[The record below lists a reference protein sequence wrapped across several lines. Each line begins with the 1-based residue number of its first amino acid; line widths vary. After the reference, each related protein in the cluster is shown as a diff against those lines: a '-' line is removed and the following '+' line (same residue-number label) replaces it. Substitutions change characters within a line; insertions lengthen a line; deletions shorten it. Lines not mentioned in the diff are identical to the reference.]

1 MIAFKKL
8 TQTAQIPKRNKLSDA
23 GLDLHIDEVVTIYS
37 GQVVTCS
44 TGIAMSIPDGY
55 YGDIRPRSGLA
66 VKYGINTLAGVVDSG
81 YRGEIKVCLIN
92 HGERPITFNV
102 GDRIAQLLIK
112 PVDISQ
118 PVEVKVLDDSDRGA
132 DGFGSSGL

>member
-44 TGIAMSIPDGY
+44 TGIAMSIPNGY

-66 VKYGINTLAGVVDSG
+66 VKYGINTLAGVIDSG

-92 HGERPITFNV
+92 HGECPITFNV

>member
-66 VKYGINTLAGVVDSG
+66 VKYGINTLAGVIDSG

-118 PVEVKVLDDSDRGA
+118 PVEVKVLDDSDRGT